1 MRKPMIGAAVAAM
14 ALGGAAV
21 AFGDSSSKTIG
32 EPGPA
37 VAVAGGPP
45 MVFGKGPDGAF
56 AADLAAELD
65 GVSVGEVKRALEAV
79 ADKQLREQRRE
90 LAEAISSQLDGVSVE
105 RIESALEAADE
116 RMRRSFE
123 SGDPPSPD
131 LFTKT
136 VADELGLSEDEVA
149 DALAAARRETFEAH
163 GAKGARP
170 MLEFGTDRG
179 GPRPAVPPPVGPGF
193 SLPAPPN

>member
-1 MRKPMIGAAVAAM
+1 MHKPMIGAAVAAM

-21 AFGDSSSKTIG
+21 AFGDSASKTIG
-32 EPGPA
+32 EPGPT

-45 MVFGKGPDGAF
+45 MFFGKGPDGAF

-65 GVSVGEVKRALEAV
+65 GVTAAEVKRALEAV
-79 ADKQLREQRRE
+79 AEKEMRQQRRE

-105 RIESALEAADE
+105 RIESALEAADQQ
-116 RMRRSFE
+116 MRRSFE
-123 SGDPPSPD
+123 SGNPPPPD
-131 LFTKT
+131 QFTKT

-149 DALAAARRETFEAH
+149 DALSAARRDTFDAH

-179 GPRPAVPPPVGPGF
+179 DPRPAVPPPVGPGF